1 VTASIGTAPPSSTSA
16 VLAALLVNDLDGDAL
31 AMLARRLTP
40 HLQQLYTPAVRAA
53 YTVESLAD
61 ELEVSPKT
69 VRCAIARD
77 ELQAVKRGSRWII
90 SARAVDEWVSA
101 PRPER
106 TMPRGRTLSVPR
118 LAGPSLRS
126 VLCDGSRSASRTRST
141 R

>member
-1 VTASIGTAPPSSTSA
+1 MTASIGTAPPSSTSA

-69 VRCAIARD
+69 VRCAIARG

-90 SARAVDEWVSA
+90 SARAVDEWGECAQARADDAAWAHSQRASA
-101 PRPER
+101 GWSISAIGAVRRVPER
-106 TMPRGRTLSVPR
+106 VEN
-118 LAGPSLRS
+118 
-126 VLCDGSRSASRTRST
+126 
-141 R
+141 